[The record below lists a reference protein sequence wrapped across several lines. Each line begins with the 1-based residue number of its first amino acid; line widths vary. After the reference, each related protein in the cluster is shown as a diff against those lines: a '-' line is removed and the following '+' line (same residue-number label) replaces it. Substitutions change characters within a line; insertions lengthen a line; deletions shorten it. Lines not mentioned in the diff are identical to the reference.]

1 MDNPHN
7 EDDDTQDTERKRH
20 QKQPSTTY
28 PDSRHQHL
36 HPLQA
41 EHQQQP
47 WLIPHP
53 NLPIAWH
60 NNDHASQGHGH
71 ATREHDHRYTGT
83 PYPGQHPPQSRY
95 LLRVKDLQ
103 EPGQKKP
110 DVTDTGLAGGGAGD
124 DSDWQLQHYRESVF
138 DQGHE
143 SDPSELMRP
152 PVLFGSSPPTRH
164 QGFHA
169 AMMRGEGSD
178 RSGREILPPVR
189 RTNRSMSLS
198 MSPHLWQDG
207 RFAADEHHS
216 AASSSSGMPFS
227 ARGHRE
233 IVPYSQEWR
242 VIL

>member
-1 MDNPHN
+1 MDNPQN
-7 EDDDTQDTERKRH
+7 DDDTQDTERTRH
-20 QKQPSTTY
+20 SKQPSTTY
-28 PDSRHQHL
+28 SVSQHQNM

-60 NNDHASQGHGH
+60 NNDRTSQGHGH
-71 ATREHDHRYTGT
+71 ATGEHDHHYTNSSFL
-83 PYPGQHPPQSRY
+83 GQHPPQSRY
-95 LLRVKDLQ
+95 LLRFNDLQ
-103 EPGQKKP
+103 EPGQKNP
-110 DVTDTGLAGGGAGD
+110 DGTDTRLAGGGAGD
-124 DSDWQLQHYRESVF
+124 DSDWQLQHYRESVS

-152 PVLFGSSPPTRH
+152 PVLFGSSPP
-164 QGFHA
+164 
-169 AMMRGEGSD
+169 RGEGSD
-178 RSGREILPPVR
+178 RSGREILPPAR

-198 MSPHLWQDG
+198 MSPHIWQDG
-207 RFAADEHHS
+207 RFTANEHQYS
-216 AASSSSGMPFS
+216 AASSSSGIPFS
-227 ARGHRE
+227 ARSHRE